1 MIDGKASY
9 AVRSQLCN
17 LDSSPLI
24 NKVDTID
31 TALMP
36 HIRKAAR
43 KANLDW
49 RLFHSPADR
58 GASPKAICP
67 TMDPRT

>member
-9 AVRSQLCN
+9 AVRSQLRT
-17 LDSSPLI
+17 LDSSRLI
-24 NKVDTID
+24 NKVGTID

-43 KANLDW
+43 KANLD
-49 RLFHSPADR
+49 
-58 GASPKAICP
+58 
-67 TMDPRT
+67 

>member
-24 NKVDTID
+24 NKVCTID

-43 KANLDW
+43 KANRDK
-49 RLFHSPADR
+49 RLFHSPR
-58 GASPKAICP
+58 GASPKVIWP
-67 TMDPRT
+67 TIDPPA